1 MPPAVA
7 RPGRRKGGVSRTQWL
22 ALLAL
27 TPLMGLP
34 CALACEMDASSCNQL
49 KVQLSS
55 ELSAAGFHL
64 QVRGRPGCAH
74 GHRAPPIPLADG
86 ELVHASPPGK
96 GSGLGTG
103 NNFPAPSSLRP
114 GALQVVSCSRG
125 YATNDA
131 YKNY

>member
-1 MPPAVA
+1 MTPAVA

-34 CALACEMDASSCNQL
+34 CALACEMDSSSCNRL

-55 ELSAAGFHL
+55 ELFAAGFHL
-64 QVRGRPGCAH
+64 KVRGRPGCAH

-96 GSGLGTG
+96 QLPCPLHL
-103 NNFPAPSSLRP
+103 FIPEPCRLRA
-114 GALQVVSCSRG
+114 ALK
-125 YATNDA
+125 ATPT
-131 YKNY
+131 